1 MSGNILLID
10 SCDETYNFLN
20 NSLQKKTIRA
30 KSSNEAVAAYS
41 CTDNYIGL
49 SFINLTT
56 PGSLAYSKNDTI
68 YEMLKVKNNILPTI
82 AFYEAKKVEASQLEL
97 FETFKEKRM
106 FLILLEFEHLKTVL
120 HKLEKFYRESKPLVK
135 FDTGGAWAL
144 AKPEIIV
151 PVIESDH
158 HAVRILSIYGGLL
171 MASLSEKKQ
180 EERLKRYFAIMGLE
194 LKNLMG
200 WLIVSSSYKAFINK
214 AA

>member
-1 MSGNILLID
+1 
-10 SCDETYNFLN
+10 
-20 NSLQKKTIRA
+20 
-30 KSSNEAVAAYS
+30 
-41 CTDNYIGL
+41 
-49 SFINLTT
+49 
-56 PGSLAYSKNDTI
+56 
-68 YEMLKVKNNILPTI
+68 MLKVKNNILPTI
-82 AFYEAKKVEASQLEL
+82 AFYEADKVDVTQLEL

-120 HKLEKFYRESKPLVK
+120 HKLEKFYRESKPLIK

-171 MASLSEKKQ
+171 MASLSEKKA
-180 EERLKRYFAIMGLE
+180 RRTLKEIFRYDGLRI
-194 LKNLMG
+194 KKPHG